1 MSRLLLGLDIAVKV
15 ALVALLVHAVANPDL
30 PQYAGKAMLGRA
42 LTFPL
47 AAVVVPLG
55 WLLVGRPRP
64 YHVVIDLLI
73 TLPFLIDVAGNA
85 LDLYDSV
92 EWWDDLNHFLN
103 WGLVTAAVALLLRRT
118 DLSWQARLGL
128 SIGFA
133 ATAAIAWEVAEY
145 VTFIAASDEL
155 VTAYTDTLGDL
166 VLGLLGGTVGAV
178 LVEVTGRRRPASTPP
193 PGTRIK

>member
-1 MSRLLLGLDIAVKV
+1 MSRLLLLGLDIAVKV
-15 ALVALLVHAVANPDL
+15 ALVALLIHAVANPEL

-47 AAVVVPLG
+47 AAVAVPVG
-55 WLLVGRPRP
+55 WLLLGRPRP
-64 YHVVIDLLI
+64 YPVAIDLLI

-92 EWWDDLNHFLN
+92 EWWDDLNHLLN
-103 WGLVTAAVALLLRRT
+103 WGLITAAVALLLQRT
-118 DLSWQARLGL
+118 DLPWQARLGL

-133 ATAAIAWEVAEY
+133 ATAAIAWELAEY

-178 LVEVTGRRRPASTPP
+178 VVEVVGRRR
-193 PGTRIK
+193 GRIAAGA